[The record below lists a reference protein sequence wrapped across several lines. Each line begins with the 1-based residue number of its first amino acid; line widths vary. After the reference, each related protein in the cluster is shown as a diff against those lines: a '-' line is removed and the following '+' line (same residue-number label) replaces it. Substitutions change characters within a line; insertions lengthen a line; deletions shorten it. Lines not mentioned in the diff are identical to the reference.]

1 MKNII
6 KEQLYMLPRYSI
18 SHFVFSG
25 IALLQIIA
33 TYFIIGSMK
42 ELVTNAGIFSAM
54 PDTTYVMIAVVY
66 IFTLTAQICL
76 SDFSDKTS
84 YYELMGGHT
93 RVEVYFGRAIPC
105 LVIGTLGALLL
116 FIIPDITATV
126 ILGWG
131 GDIPVGQI
139 ILRRLLLIFPLFR
152 LCCEAVFI
160 SFLMKNTVGVMI
172 TGFAVYMVGLN
183 LSIEGG
189 SPWLGI
195 TTIPMLYESDIWVTY
210 GLDSTVHFSYG
221 TSLQAETIAPVIVFS
236 VIASAVSIYMGYFFF
251 RNDDMN

>member
-1 MKNII
+1 
-6 KEQLYMLPRYSI
+6 MLPRYSI

-25 IALLQIIA
+25 IVMLQIIA
-33 TYFIIGSMK
+33 TYFIVGSMK
-42 ELVTNAGIFSAM
+42 ELVTNAGIFAAM
-54 PDTTYVMIAVVY
+54 PDTTYVIIAVVY

-126 ILGWG
+126 MLGWG

-160 SFLMKNTVGVMI
+160 SFL
-172 TGFAVYMVGLN
+172 
-183 LSIEGG
+183 
-189 SPWLGI
+189 
-195 TTIPMLYESDIWVTY
+195 
-210 GLDSTVHFSYG
+210 
-221 TSLQAETIAPVIVFS
+221 
-236 VIASAVSIYMGYFFF
+236 
-251 RNDDMN
+251 